1 MLPPLQRARAR
12 DNEALPRR
20 PNMPIATILV
30 EDSQTIRETLVPAM
44 EELADVRV
52 IATAQTPTEALQCL
66 EAFQGQWTLIV
77 VDLFLREGSG
87 LAVVRACQTRAAHQ
101 RVVVLTNYATPD
113 MRQRCTDLGAD
124 RIFDKS
130 TELEDFFS
138 YCGDMKS

>member
-1 MLPPLQRARAR
+1 
-12 DNEALPRR
+12 
-20 PNMPIATILV
+20 MPIATILV
-30 EDSQTIRETLVPAM
+30 EDSLTIRETLIPAM

-52 IATAQTPTEALQCL
+52 IATAQTPDEALQRL
-66 EAFQGQWTLIV
+66 EEFRGQWTLIV

-87 LAVVRACQTRAAHQ
+87 LAVVRACQARDAQQ

-113 MRQRCTDLGAD
+113 MRKRCTELGAD

-138 YCGDMKS
+138 YCGDIES